1 MVISQ
6 EMSLLTS
13 AKDGAKTPK
22 EHLREKEHTV
32 LGEALTS
39 QPPKAPLAALD
50 RVKFLWAAESLE
62 NMACCTKVCKW

>member
-13 AKDGAKTPK
+13 AKDGVKTPK

-50 RVKFLWAAESLE
+50 HVKFL
-62 NMACCTKVCKW
+62 